1 VSVPGSIIERME
13 ETRGWL
19 PEDLVLMPPGPQLA
33 AVLAGVDRAR
43 LSDEDLVRL
52 AQARHRLNAHLQA
65 QLLADLHAIGA
76 RSDEAV
82 GRPVDSDARRWAE
95 VEIAFALT
103 WTSRAASGQL
113 GLADDLIDRLP
124 AVFAALDA
132 GEVDI
137 PKARVLC
144 DAVIGL
150 DTPTARRVV
159 DQVIGEA
166 HRLTTGQLRARLQRL
181 VLAADPDAV
190 KRAAASK
197 LPGRRVQARLT
208 DDGLAEL
215 SGYDLPPHRVAAA
228 MERLTAI
235 ARAAKSDGDTRRLD
249 QLRADILL
257 DLVVGDGVGAGG
269 PITTSSIGDPDAAG
283 EPTTAP
289 QPRPSQPSGQATTPT
304 AATAPSD
311 EDPPRDAPQP
321 QPTSASASASASVNG
336 GDAVHPDVAE
346 SAHTPDPA
354 EESESDSVEGDDA
367 VDPAEAELADA
378 PDPAEES
385 ESESVEGDDAV
396 DPAEAEVADAPDPA
410 EEPPPVDDHYRVDPV
425 EAGLADLPDPVE
437 EPPSVEGDDG
447 GDLDAE
453 ELAGLWSAGFDQL
466 PTSRPQPHDNTDG
479 RRAAMPAP
487 RRGVIDIQVPLT
499 TLLRLADFPG
509 DLAGFGPVIA
519 DIARQVVAEQADA
532 TWRFSVYDPLGE
544 LISHGITH
552 RRPTASDTAF
562 IKARD
567 RTCRAPGCRMA
578 ARHCDVDHTDEWTSS
593 KDSRRCNLACLCRK
607 HHLFKHLTGS
617 DLIQIRPGILG
628 WTTPLGQR
636 YVTRPE
642 PHPDELSLL
651 RPKARGDD
659 RCLLGA

>member
-1 VSVPGSIIERME
+1 
-13 ETRGWL
+13 
-19 PEDLVLMPPGPQLA
+19 
-33 AVLAGVDRAR
+33 
-43 LSDEDLVRL
+43 
-52 AQARHRLNAHLQA
+52 
-65 QLLADLHAIGA
+65 
-76 RSDEAV
+76 
-82 GRPVDSDARRWAE
+82 

-124 AVFAALDA
+124 VVFAALDA
-132 GEVDI
+132 GEVDVA
-137 PKARVLC
+137 KARVLC

-190 KRAAASK
+190 RRAAASK

-269 PITTSSIGDPDAAG
+269 PITTSSIGVADAAG

-289 QPRPSQPSGQATTPT
+289 QPRPSTRPSQPSGQAAAAPDPA

-311 EDPPRDAPQP
+311 EDAPCHAPQP
-321 QPTSASASASASVNG
+321 QTKPKPGSGSASASASASASVE
-336 GDAVHPDVAE
+336 D
-346 SAHTPDPA
+346 
-354 EESESDSVEGDDA
+354 DDA
-367 VDPAEAELADA
+367 VDPDNAESAD
-378 PDPAEES
+378 
-385 ESESVEGDDAV
+385 V
-396 DPAEAEVADAPDPA
+396 PDPA
-410 EEPPPVDDHYRVDPV
+410 EEPPPDSAEGDDAVDPDNA
-425 EAGLADLPDPVE
+425 ESADMPDPAEEPQPDSAEGDDTVDPDNAESADVPDPVE
-437 EPPSVEGDDG
+437 EPQPDSAEGDDTVDPVEAESADMPDPAEEPQPVDCHRRVDPDEAGLADVADPVEEPPPVEGDDG
-447 GDLDAE
+447 VDLDAE
-453 ELAGLWSAGFDQL
+453 EVSGLWSAGFDQL
-466 PTSRPQPHDNTDG
+466 PTSRPQPPDNTDG

-519 DIARQVVAEQADA
+519 DIARQVVAEQTDA

-544 LISHGITH
+544 LICHGITR
-552 RRPTASDTAF
+552 RRPTASDAAF
-562 IKARD
+562 VKARD

-578 ARHCDVDHTDEWTSS
+578 ARHCDVDHTDDWVSS

-636 YVTRPE
+636 YVTTPD
-642 PHPDELSLL
+642 PYPDELFSSDLDDALL
-651 RPKARGDD
+651 VGGSAQRALDRSVRYGRQEALTRSVAR
-659 RCLLGA
+659 